1 MRSTVSERVIKN
13 IEALR
18 VHREAILR
26 RRKIEERV
34 ADGITNFSGN
44 MKFVYLHA
52 AWFLV
57 WIAINCGWTPA
68 VPFDPYPFGLLTMIV
83 SLEAIFLSTFVLI
96 SQNRISRMVEERA
109 EMDLQINL
117 LSEQE
122 VTHLIRIA
130 DAIATKLGVD
140 LEDGEMKEMEKE
152 VAPVE
157 LLEEI
162 EELEGGEFKS
172 N

>member
-1 MRSTVSERVIKN
+1 MRSTVSERVTRNIK
-13 IEALR
+13 ALR
-18 VHREAILR
+18 LHREEILQ
-26 RRKIEERV
+26 RRKTEERV
-34 ADGITNFSGN
+34 ADAITNFSGN

-57 WIAINCGWTPA
+57 WIVINCGWTPIA
-68 VPFDPYPFGLLTMIV
+68 PFDPYPFGLLTMIV

-130 DAIATKLGVD
+130 DAIATKLGVE